1 MTQVSGTLITRNYS
15 GFRGVD
21 FSNRKD
27 EINLSRSPD
36 ALNMW
41 KNYKSN
47 NGKCIETRP
56 DIELLEE
63 YSDAIFGCFF
73 YEIKGKDHLI
83 VHSGEK
89 LYDDGKPLTLVHTT
103 DNMSSMADTY
113 MAKNKS
119 NLFVINNILYIM
131 DGTQYLRYDG
141 TELTPV
147 VGTIPRTTIGR
158 SPNGGNTIY
167 QDVNLL
173 NPTRINSFASDGASK
188 EYLLDA
194 VVVDIT
200 SVKVTV
206 DGKEVTNFTATKD
219 SNKIVFSTAPKEP
232 LTPGQDNVFIQFK
245 TNENGFRERIEKCT
259 IVELFD
265 NRVFF
270 SGNPEYPNMVWYS
283 ELENPDY
290 VGTTNYISEGTTDSA
305 VKSLVPGNN
314 AMWVM
319 KEPSQSNTTIFYHT
333 PSIDALED
341 GRVEKTYPTSH
352 SSISTGCATTGVNF
366 NDTICFFSE
375 RGLEAISGD
384 VTTEQVIRHVS
395 SLVDNRL
402 LNESKFKDMILEEW
416 EGYLLV
422 IMGNKIYLADS
433 RAMVNVNGST
443 EFEWFYWEFK
453 NNITSTLVKD
463 GVLYLCFDDKVKENG
478 VEVIKHRIYTLTK
491 TDTEIESYW
500 STLADEF
507 KYPHYQKTTNKKGC
521 VVDLDGELV
530 TISTKIDHK
539 EVTKINDYINVKGY
553 IVPRIKKKKWKSIQL
568 IFSSNKPFSLYSATL
583 EAYVGS
589 YVKR

>member
-1 MTQVSGTLITRNYS
+1 MTQVSGTLITRNYN

-27 EINLSRSPD
+27 EISLNRSPD

-56 DIELLEE
+56 DVELLEE
-63 YSDAIFGCFF
+63 YSDTIFGLFF
-73 YEIKGKDHLI
+73 YTANGTKHFI
-83 VHSGEK
+83 VHSGDK
-89 LYDDGKPLTLVHTT
+89 LYDNGKQLNLVHKE
-103 DNMSSMADTY
+103 DNMSSMADTF

-119 NLFVINNILYIM
+119 NMFVMNNILYIM

-147 VGTIPRTTIGR
+147 VGYIPRTSIGR
-158 SPNGGNTIY
+158 SPMGGNTIL

-173 NPTRINSFASDGASK
+173 NNTRVNSFSSDGVST
-188 EYLLDA
+188 EYLLDE
-194 VVVDIT
+194 VVVDT
-200 SVKVTV
+200 KSVKVWV
-206 DGKEVTNFTATKD
+206 DDVEVTTFTATEG
-219 SNKIVFSTAPKEP
+219 SNKIVFKTAPKEP

-270 SGNPEYPNMVWYS
+270 SGNPDYPNMVWYS

-290 VGTTNYISEGTTDSA
+290 VGTTNYMPEGTTDSA

-341 GRVEKTYPTSH
+341 GRAEKTYPPSH

-395 SLVDNRL
+395 SLVDSKL
-402 LNESKFKDMILEEW
+402 LNESKYKEMMLEEW

-422 IMGNKIYLADS
+422 ILGNKVYLADS
-433 RAMVNVNGST
+433 RAMVNINGST

-453 NNITSTLVKD
+453 RDITSTLVKD
-463 GVLYLCFDDKVKENG
+463 GVLYLCSDDKVKENG

-500 STLADEF
+500 TSVSDEG
-507 KYPHYQKTTNKKGC
+507 KYPHYYKSTNKKGC
-521 VVDLDGELV
+521 CVDFEGEEI
-530 TISTKIDHK
+530 TISVQTDNKGYDEIGTYK
-539 EVTKINDYINVKGY
+539 NTKGY
-553 IVPRIKKKKWKSIQL
+553 IVPKIKKKKWKSIQMK
-568 IFSSNKPFSLYSATL
+568 FSSDKPFSLYSYTL
-583 EAYVGS
+583 EFFCGA